1 MADLPRYQNL
11 GVQYADMPRINPVAQ
26 QVQAQGLSQLSQNLD
41 RMFAY
46 AEESATTEAK
56 KQAIKYAVENPPTN
70 AQLNAAISNP
80 EALKVKGA
88 GSVFQETYQSVVAQ
102 RLSSELLL
110 KADAEADTIERN
122 FQTGQI
128 TKLQAQQR
136 LADLMDGQSAAMIA
150 VSPEY
155 SVKHRASLAS
165 VASTSY
171 KKISELEL
179 KTFLGQKK
187 AEYTYMLPTL
197 GKQLEDIMKYQI
209 DSIDPETGK
218 PIDISKMLNS
228 KLQKYADSVGVLGG
242 SNEIWEKAMVI
253 AESAKKNVISD
264 YATSKDFGANRV
276 DKLNKILAGDFGK
289 MQPIWDSM
297 GGDQQ
302 KLTRQ
307 SIIEQFNFQKNARDS
322 FLAAEQFDANDILRK
337 MYMSSNPSQYFKQLQ
352 SLTVDPATLKSA
364 REWLDNHNTQGAKQ
378 DDLQELAKITRNIS
392 AGTGTVEDVIEAKK
406 KGLLKNDT
414 AKTLVINIA
423 NPSDDV
429 TWGVKQIELALNIQN
444 SMLPPEIPT
453 KEGKAIAINTKNT
466 GELELRKFASTPDK
480 DGVYP
485 NSKQIRDKASEIR
498 DSAKGLIKPYLLD
511 ASAKAAEGVR
521 LQLKELNGVD
531 LDNQAAFDE
540 AIARA
545 VKNKVSEQSISAA
558 KIGHKNYLKSK
569 KQAEE

>member
-11 GVQYADMPRINPVAQ
+11 GVQYADMPRITPVAQ

-41 RMFAY
+41 RMFSY
-46 AEESATTEAK
+46 AEEAATTEAK

-70 AQLNAAISNP
+70 AQLNEAISNP
-80 EALKVKGA
+80 AALKVKGA

-122 FQTGQI
+122 FQMGQI
-128 TKLQAQQR
+128 TKVQAQQR

-155 SVKHRASLAS
+155 SLKHRASLAS

-187 AEYTYMLPTL
+187 AEYTAMLPTL

-218 PIDISKMLNS
+218 PIDITKMLNS
-228 KLQKYADSVGVLGG
+228 KLQKYADSVSILGG

-337 MYMSSNPSQYFKQLQ
+337 MYMSNNPSQYFKQLQ
-352 SLTVDPATLKSA
+352 TLATDPATLKSA
-364 REWLDNHNTQGAKQ
+364 REWLDNYNTQGAKQ
-378 DDLQELAKITRNIS
+378 DDLQTLATIQRKIS
-392 AGTGTVEDVIEAKK
+392 AGTATVEDVISAKK
-406 KGLLKNDT
+406 SGLLKNDT
-414 AKTLVINIA
+414 AKTFVVNIA

-444 SMLPPEIPT
+444 SMLPPEINS
-453 KEGKAIAINTKNT
+453 KEGKSIAINTKNT
-466 GELELRKFASTPDK
+466 GELDLRKFASTPDA
-480 DGVYP
+480 DGKYP
-485 NSKQIRDKASEIR
+485 TSEQIRKKASEIR
-498 DSAKGLIKPYLLD
+498 DNAKSLIRPYLLT
-511 ASAKAAEGVR
+511 ANEKAAEAVR
-521 LQLKELNGVD
+521 SQLKELNGVN
-531 LDNQAAFDE
+531 LDDDAAVNA
-540 AIARA
+540 AIALA
-545 VKNKVSEQSISAA
+545 VKNKANEGSISAA
-558 KIGHKNYLKSK
+558 KIGIQNLRKAK

>member
-11 GVQYADMPRINPVAQ
+11 GVQYADMPRITPVAQ

-41 RMFAY
+41 RMFSY
-46 AEESATTEAK
+46 AEEAATTEAK

-70 AQLNAAISNP
+70 SQLNEAISNP
-80 EALKVKGA
+80 AALKVKGA

-122 FQTGQI
+122 FQMGQI
-128 TKLQAQQR
+128 TKVQAQQR

-155 SVKHRASLAS
+155 SLKHRASLAT

-187 AEYTYMLPTL
+187 AEYTAMLPTL

-218 PIDISKMLNS
+218 PIDITKMLNS
-228 KLQKYADSVGVLGG
+228 KLQKYADSVSILGG

-337 MYMSSNPSQYFKQLQ
+337 MYMSNNPSQYFKQLQ
-352 SLTVDPATLKSA
+352 TLATDPATLKSA
-364 REWLDNHNTQGAKQ
+364 REWLDNYNTQGAKQ
-378 DDLQELAKITRNIS
+378 DDLQTLATIQRKIS
-392 AGTGTVEDVIEAKK
+392 AGTATVEDVISAKK
-406 KGLLKNDT
+406 SGLLKNDT
-414 AKTLVINIA
+414 AKTFVVNIA

-444 SMLPPEIPT
+444 SMLPPEINS
-453 KEGKAIAINTKNT
+453 KEGKSIAINTKNT
-466 GELELRKFASTPDK
+466 GELDLRKFASTPDA
-480 DGVYP
+480 DGKYP
-485 NSKQIRDKASEIR
+485 TSEQIRKKASEIR
-498 DSAKGLIKPYLLD
+498 DNAKSLIRPYLLT
-511 ASAKAAEGVR
+511 ANEKAAEAVR
-521 LQLKELNGVD
+521 SQLKELNGVN
-531 LDNQAAFDE
+531 LDDDAAVNA
-540 AIARA
+540 AIALA
-545 VKNKVSEQSISAA
+545 VKNKANEGSISAA
-558 KIGHKNYLKSK
+558 KIGIQNLRKAK

>member
-70 AQLNAAISNP
+70 AQLNEAISNP
-80 EALKVKGA
+80 AALKVKGA
-88 GSVFQETYQSVVAQ
+88 GAVFQETYQSVVAQ

-122 FQTGQI
+122 FQMGQI
-128 TKLQAQQR
+128 TKVQAQQR

-155 SVKHRASLAS
+155 SLKHRASLAS

-187 AEYTYMLPTL
+187 AEYTAMLPTL
-197 GKQLEDIMKYQI
+197 GKQLEDIITYQI
-209 DSIDPETGK
+209 DSIDPQTGK
-218 PIDISKMLNS
+218 PIDITKMLNS
-228 KLQKYADSVGVLGG
+228 KLQKYADSVGILGG
-242 SNEIWEKAMVI
+242 NNEIWEKAMII

-264 YATSKDFGANRV
+264 YASSKDFGANRV

-289 MQPIWDSM
+289 MQPIWNSM

-307 SIIEQFNFQKNARDS
+307 SIIEQFTFQKNARDS

-337 MYMSSNPSQYFKQLQ
+337 MYMSNNPSQYFKQLQ
-352 SLTVDPATLKSA
+352 SLTVDPSTLKSA
-364 REWLDNHNTQGAKQ
+364 REWLDNYNTQGAKQ
-378 DDLQELAKITRNIS
+378 DDLQTLATIQRNIS
-392 AGTGTVEDVIEAKK
+392 AGTATVEDVISAKK
-406 KGLLKNDT
+406 SGLLKNDT
-414 AKTLVINIA
+414 AKTFVVNIA

-444 SMLPPEIPT
+444 SMLPPEINS
-453 KEGKAIAINTKNT
+453 KEGKSIAINTKNT
-466 GELELRKFASTPDK
+466 GELDLRKFASTPDA
-480 DGVYP
+480 DGKYP
-485 NSKQIRDKASEIR
+485 TSEQIRNKASVIR
-498 DSAKGLIKPYLLD
+498 DNAKALIKPYLLT
-511 ASAKAAEGVR
+511 ATEKSAEGVR
-521 LQLKELNGVD
+521 LQLKELNGVN
-531 LDNQAAFDE
+531 LDDDAAFNA
-540 AIARA
+540 AIAQA
-545 VKNKVSEQSISAA
+545 VKNKANEGSISAA
-558 KIGHKNYLKSK
+558 KIGRQNYLKAK